1 MAKQAGVDNA
11 AEATVPKSAQDAFG
25 AILEAENPTEEET
38 QNQDTQEEEE
48 AEEETSGSDEEE
60 NPDESDDE
68 EEEEEAGEE
77 EETEETTA
85 EKLDIEKLDLDQALI
100 YKEQELTLREV
111 LDGGLRQSDYS
122 RKTAELADQRKAF
135 IEHETAVKQERAE
148 YAKRLEKLDAA
159 IEAVLPVEPTKEEWD
174 KLRRENPTEYAAR
187 KADMADAK
195 EKLQAIRAEKERVAD
210 QETADQATKYN
221 EYLAHEHT
229 ELLSKLPEWKD
240 NVVATKEQ
248 AELVQ
253 EAKNRGFTDDEL
265 ALVDNHRIILL
276 LRDAMMYRQLQGQKP
291 LVRKK
296 AKGSPVVKPGTT
308 KRPKTKKGKTQ
319 SAREHL
325 KKVGSIPAAAD
336 VFLAGLEE
344 EDRVAAKR

>member
-1 MAKQAGVDNA
+1 MAKQAGGDSA
-11 AEATVPKSAQDAFG
+11 AEATVPQSAQEAFG

-38 QNQDTQEEEE
+38 QSQDTQEEEE
-48 AEEETSGSDEEE
+48 VEEETSEGDEEE
-60 NPDESDDE
+60 TSEESE
-68 EEEEEAGEE
+68 EEEETEE
-77 EETEETTA
+77 EEEETTA
-85 EKLDIEKLDLDQALI
+85 EKLDIEKLDLDQSLI

-122 RKTAELADQRKAF
+122 RKTAELAEQRKAF
-135 IEHETAVKQERAE
+135 EEHETAVKQERAE
-148 YAKRLEKLDAA
+148 YVTRLEKLDTA
-159 IEAVLPVEPTKEEWD
+159 IEAALPAEPTKEEWD
-174 KLRRENPTEYAAR
+174 KLRRENPSEYAAR
-187 KADMADAK
+187 IADKADAK

-210 QETADQATKYN
+210 EQTADQAEKYN

-253 EAKNRGFTDDEL
+253 EAKSRGFTDDEL

-276 LRDAMMYRQLQGQKP
+276 LRDAMMYRQLQGNKP

-296 AKGSPVVKPGTT
+296 AKGSPVVKPGAT

-325 KKVGSIPAAAD
+325 KETGSLHAAAD

-344 EDRVAAKR
+344 ESI